1 MHNSIFEN
9 MINVCFK
16 SGDILRE
23 YFESCSYTIIQKT
36 TSFDLANNTGL
47 SIPDGHEKIDLVVKE
62 RTYTKIPGRNWE
74 LYLRTNKIYCRELKK
89 G

>member
-9 MINVCFK
+9 RINVCFK

-36 TSFDLANNTGL
+36 TSFDLATNTGL
-47 SIPDGHEKIDLVVKE
+47 SIPDGHEKTDLVVKE
-62 RTYTKIPGRNWE
+62 RTY
-74 LYLRTNKIYCRELKK
+74 LKFLDVI
-89 G
+89 GSYT